1 MAELCPETAISG
13 RDKTVDGGLC
23 RNPKEIE
30 AFGIPICN
38 TRCYTC
44 PSDVA
49 IAHLTF
55 QFTTDS
61 LTSWLACIRKANMV

>member
-1 MAELCPETAISG
+1 MAELCPETAFSG
-13 RDKTVDGGLC
+13 RIWSAHSGLGKKP
-23 RNPKEIE
+23 NEIE
-30 AFGIPICN
+30 AFGIPVCN

-55 QFTTDS
+55 QFTR
-61 LTSWLACIRKANMV
+61 ARFKFCGVCGKIGEMV